1 MASNVTR
8 INAPAAAAKARYVCN
23 RVVGALL
30 RDERVLL
37 VNLDPVRDFYSQD
50 VGNLR
55 GTAHYPDC
63 DIVPGDHGAL
73 GDNLTYV
80 SWTSSGEF
88 NGKGAGDTE
97 HLLDYLRVTPV
108 SVLRPGTDRK
118 TLVVLDGCEWLDH
131 ECHAA
136 LAPRIRRFAAD
147 CVASGCQL
155 LAVGVTDRDTGWLEN
170 LLPGIPARPVF
181 EQLSERVA

>member
-1 MASNVTR
+1 MASNVIR
-8 INAPAAAAKARYVCN
+8 ISAPAAAAKARYVCN
-23 RVVGALL
+23 RVLGALL

-37 VNLDPVRDFYSQD
+37 VNLDPVHDFYSQD

-88 NGKGAGDTE
+88 NGKAAGDTE
-97 HLLDYLRVTPV
+97 HLLDYLRITPLPA
-108 SVLRPGTDRK
+108 LRPGAARK
-118 TLVVLDGCEWLDH
+118 TLVVLDGCEWLAH
-131 ECHAA
+131 ESHAVQA
-136 LAPRIRRFAAD
+136 ERIRRFAAD
-147 CVASGCQL
+147 CVASGNEL
-155 LAVGVTDRDTGWLEN
+155 LAVGVTDWDTDWLEN
-170 LLPGIPARPVF
+170 LLPGIAALPVL
-181 EQLSERVA
+181 EPHAERAA